1 MKIDLRFAELHAPL
15 FMSDEKHQGKNFG
28 MKLDAKKH
36 SGIRMLYDTDTQTL
50 HISHGGLDAIIPATN
65 VVSMMPAPVEKAAPQ
80 PRGVEAVLMAEPV
93 KPVTAQ
99 VSTPQS
105 HVFAGPGGGVTGQE
119 ERQKQKPGP
128 KPKAVL

>member
-36 SGIRMLYDTDTQTL
+36 AGIRMLYDTDTQTL
-50 HISHGGLDAIIPATN
+50 HIAHGGLESIIPATN
-65 VVSMMPAPVEKAAPQ
+65 VVSMMPTTPGLAEK
-80 PRGVEAVLMAEPV
+80 VEAKVGAFDAPAY
-93 KPVTAQ
+93 PATAQ

-105 HVFAGPGGGVTGQE
+105 HVHAGLGAGLTGQE
-119 ERQKQKPGP
+119 DRVKGKPGP
-128 KPKAVL
+128 KPKAII